1 MDVGSPDRESSGVEL
16 EVMPSDGK
24 GVQNKEA
31 ILLSDLSLGYVKD
44 TDVVHSVT
52 STLKRNTITIII
64 GQ

>member
-1 MDVGSPDRESSGVEL
+1 
-16 EVMPSDGK
+16 MPSDGK

-52 STLKRNTITIII
+52 STLKRSTITIII